1 MTLDISLTSILFKIL
16 EDFVVC
22 WMIEDDRDDIDPQQF
37 GSLRGS
43 STTYC
48 LLDMIHNWLTNLEN
62 PGCYLRAC
70 FLDFSKAFDRIN
82 YNIVIEKL
90 ISLKVRRSIIP
101 LVF

>member
-1 MTLDISLTSILFKIL
+1 M
-16 EDFVVC
+16 C